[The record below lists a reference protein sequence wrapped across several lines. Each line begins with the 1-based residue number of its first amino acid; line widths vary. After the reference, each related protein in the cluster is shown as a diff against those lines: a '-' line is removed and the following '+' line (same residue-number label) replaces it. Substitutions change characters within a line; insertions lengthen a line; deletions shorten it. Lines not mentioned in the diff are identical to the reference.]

1 MGAQPV
7 SRISRFGPSALLTR
21 ANLVTALRFA
31 LTIPLLRVIVADGVS
46 WRATVGW
53 VMLACTDGLDGW
65 LARRDGTTRSGAFLD
80 PLADKFL
87 AIGGLSA
94 LAAKGTFPWVAVVLI
109 AVREVGVSAYRTAAG
124 VPSSAENGKR
134 PAQSSPAA
142 STKSRS
148 ASWSSSV
155 SPGKPTMN
163 EERKAAPGSRRRMA
177 PIISRKRSPLPHRR
191 MLLSSGSEACW
202 RERSKYGTG
211 VARSRMVPTNGSRT
225 WDG

>member
-7 SRISRFGPSALLTR
+7 SRICRFGPSALLTP

-31 LTIPLLRVIVADGVS
+31 LTIPLLRVISSDGVS

-53 VMLACTDGLDGW
+53 IVLACTDGLDGW

-94 LAAKGTFPWVAVVLI
+94 LAAKGIFPWGAVGLI

-124 VPSSAENGKR
+124 RRGVCLPARQLGKMKTVFQLV
-134 PAQSSPAA
+134 A
-142 STKSRS
+142 
-148 ASWSSSV
+148 V
-155 SPGKPTMN
+155 
-163 EERKAAPGSRRRMA
+163 
-177 PIISRKRSPLPHRR
+177 
-191 MLLSSGSEACW
+191 
-202 RERSKYGTG
+202 G
-211 VARSRMVPTNGSRT
+211 VALCPSTADLAGLALSILWVAVALTVVSGLDIVVAAQRAGRPVA
-225 WDG
+225 

>member
-7 SRISRFGPSALLTR
+7 SRISRFGPSALLTP

-31 LTIPLLRVIVADGVS
+31 LTIPLLQIIAADGIS

-53 VMLACTDGLDGW
+53 VILACTDGLDGW

-124 VPSSAENGKR
+124 RRGVSLPARQLGKMKTVFQLV
-134 PAQSSPAA
+134 A
-142 STKSRS
+142 
-148 ASWSSSV
+148 V
-155 SPGKPTMN
+155 
-163 EERKAAPGSRRRMA
+163 
-177 PIISRKRSPLPHRR
+177 
-191 MLLSSGSEACW
+191 
-202 RERSKYGTG
+202 G
-211 VARSRMVPTNGSRT
+211 VALCPSTAELAGLALSILWVAVALTVVSGLDIVVAAQRAGRAIT
-225 WDG
+225 